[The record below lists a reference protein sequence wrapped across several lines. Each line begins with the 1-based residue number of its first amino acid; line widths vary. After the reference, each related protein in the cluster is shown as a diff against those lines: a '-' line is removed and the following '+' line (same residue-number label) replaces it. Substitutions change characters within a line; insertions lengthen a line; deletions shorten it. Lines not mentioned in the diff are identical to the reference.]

1 MSAKPSRWRLW
12 LGAARQE
19 ATWLGLAMIA
29 LIWGS
34 VAYHLDVERMRARQ
48 AAVQNTGNLARSF
61 EEYTVRSIKEVDK
74 SLLLLRTAFEKN
86 PEEFDLAAFTAS
98 PYFLN
103 DLTLQVAMIGATGQM
118 LSTNIG
124 AVTASVDLSD
134 REHFRV
140 HATGTEDV
148 LFISRPVL
156 GRASGKWSVQL
167 TRRLRRPDGGFAGV
181 IVASLDPAHLA
192 RFYESVDVGTDG
204 AITLIGRDG
213 VVRARGGP
221 GSALGRD
228 VSNTA
233 LMREMRVAP
242 NGWTQSLS
250 TIDGLDRLV
259 SWREVRGFPLFVT
272 VSVPEREIY
281 AAVTVKERE
290 LRLSAAGMTLLIGC
304 AIVLSSRHR
313 IRLTR
318 ARGALAESERHA
330 SQKSAELEATL
341 ANMSQGIMM
350 VDANRTVA
358 VINRRAVDLLGLP
371 AAFLHSRPRFDEILR
386 WQWENGEFDSEGT
399 ALDEKTLA
407 FIRTG
412 GIAAE
417 YQVYERARPDGTV
430 LEIRSIPLAGG
441 GVVRTYTDITER
453 VLAQEALAR
462 ARDEAEAASRART
475 SFLAMMSH
483 EMRTPLNGV
492 IGMANLLIDTPLDDE
507 QSRYVSTLRASGEHL
522 LMIISDILDLSKLEA
537 DRLELEDIAFDLED
551 TVGTVLEIVA
561 PAAREKSLFLV
572 AQIAPDVP
580 RRVRGDPAVLRQVLL
595 NLVGNAVK
603 FTPAGQVE
611 VRVARGPEAEDGR
624 LHISF
629 EVHDTG
635 IGIAADKLSAL
646 FHEFSQLDGSISRR
660 FGGTG
665 LGLAIS
671 RRLVERM
678 DGRVS
683 VDSELGKGSIF
694 RCFVVLAPIE
704 DEPSAPLLQD
714 LRVLI
719 ISTDSYV
726 RPALASMLE
735 AAGAAAAQ
743 ATGLHEAEAALDQ
756 VKPQTVLIDESLG
769 DGLAA
774 CINSVQA
781 RGGPVPPRIVLLT
794 GIIQRNVHAPARPAG
809 IDRTVAWPVTGS
821 VLAGAVAG
829 AAGPALL
836 PVVEDESAGSSG
848 LRILLAEDNRTNRL
862 VVGTILEK
870 LGHTV
875 HTVED
880 GRAAVEAVQR
890 DRYDLVLMDVMMPE
904 MDGYAACRAIR
915 ALPGAVSRLPIVAL
929 TANALPEDEAAA
941 KAAGMSDFATKPITR
956 ARLQQIVARACPAGE
971 RPSTALPQGPGAMDR
986 ATLDRFVAEM
996 GTDMAQEIIAVF
1008 LRDTRSRLA
1017 AMPDLLGDRN
1027 RLSREA
1033 HSLKSAAATLGLN
1046 GLAAGAARIERE
1058 ANSLGPV
1065 ELTEALKGL
1074 AASFEAGSVDLTA
1087 ETSRNLR
1094 RSA

>member
-1 MSAKPSRWRLW
+1 MSAQSSRWRLW

-34 VAYHLDVERMRARQ
+34 VAYHLDVERTRARQ
-48 AAVQNTGNLARSF
+48 AAVQNTGNLVRSF
-61 EEYTVRSIKEVDK
+61 EEYTVRSIREVDK

-103 DLTLQVAMIGATGQM
+103 DLTLQVALIGSTGKM
-118 LSTNIG
+118 LSSNIG
-124 AVTASVDLSD
+124 AVTSSVDLSD

-167 TRRLRRPDGGFAGV
+167 TRRLRRPDGAFAGV
-181 IVASLDPAHLA
+181 IVASLDPGHLA
-192 RFYESVDVGTDG
+192 RFYEAIDVGTNG

-213 VVRARGGP
+213 IVRARGGP
-221 GSALGRD
+221 GAALGLD
-228 VSNTA
+228 MSDTS
-233 LMREMRVAP
+233 LMRDMRAAP
-242 NGWTQSLS
+242 HGWTPSRS
-250 TIDGLDRLV
+250 AADGLDRLV

-272 VSVPEREIY
+272 VSVPEQEIY

-290 LRLSAAGMTLLIGC
+290 LRLSAAGMTLLIGF
-304 AIVLSSRHR
+304 AIALSARHRTRLSS
-313 IRLTR
+313 

-330 SQKSAELEATL
+330 SQKSAELQATL

-358 VINRRAVDLLGLP
+358 VINRRAVDLLGLTTE
-371 AAFLHSRPRFDEILR
+371 FLHSRPRFDDILR
-386 WQWENGEFDSEGT
+386 WQWEHGEFDSEGT

-417 YQVYERARPDGTV
+417 YQVYERARPDGSV

-453 VLAQEALAR
+453 VRTQQALAR

-507 QSRYVSTLRASGEHL
+507 QARFVSTLKASGEHL

-537 DRLELEDIAFDLED
+537 DRLELEDIPFDLEA

-561 PAAREKSLFLV
+561 PAAREKSLFMV
-572 AQIAPDVP
+572 AHIAPDVP
-580 RRVRGDPAVLRQVLL
+580 RHVRGDPAVLRQVLL

-603 FTPAGQVE
+603 FTPSGQVE
-611 VRVARGPEAEDGR
+611 VRVARGPESEDGR
-624 LHISF
+624 LHLSF

-678 DGRVS
+678 GGWVS
-683 VDSELGKGSIF
+683 VDSEIGRGSTF
-694 RCFVVLAPIE
+694 RCIVVLAPIE
-704 DEPSAPLLQD
+704 DERPQPLLAGTPVMVVSAD
-714 LRVLI
+714 DRA
-719 ISTDSYV
+719 
-726 RPALASMLE
+726 RPALAALLE
-735 AAGAAAAQ
+735 AAGATVIQAADPQ
-743 ATGLHEAEAALDQ
+743 EAIAACVRLM
-756 VKPQTVLIDESLG
+756 PRTVLVDESLG
-769 DGLAA
+769 DGVAA
-774 CINSVQA
+774 CRDGIRA
-781 RGGPVPPRIVLLT
+781 LDMPTPPRFVMVAGL
-794 GIIQRNVHAPARPAG
+794 GPRGARVPVRPAG
-809 IDRTVAWPVTGS
+809 IDRTIAWPVTGS

-829 AAGPALL
+829 TDAPAAL
-836 PVVEDESAGSSG
+836 PVAADQVAVARGR
-848 LRILLAEDNRTNRL
+848 RILLAEDNRTNRL

-875 HTVED
+875 HAVED
-880 GRAAVEAVQR
+880 GRAALEAVQR
-890 DRYDLVLMDVMMPE
+890 EPYDLVLMDVMMPE

-915 ALPGAVSRLPIVAL
+915 ALPGTAAQLPIVAL

-941 KAAGMSDFATKPITR
+941 RAAGMSDFATKPITR
-956 ARLQQIVARACPAGE
+956 ARLQQIVASACPASDA
-971 RPSTALPQGPGAMDR
+971 PAPATAPVRDAIDR
-986 ATLDRFVAEM
+986 STLDRFVDEL
-996 GTDMAQEIIAVF
+996 GVDMAREIIAVF
-1008 LRDTRSRLA
+1008 LRDTQARLA
-1017 AMPDLLGDRN
+1017 VMPDLLGDRP

-1033 HSLKSAAATLGLN
+1033 HSLKSAAATLGLS
-1046 GLAAGAARIERE
+1046 GLAKRAARIEHE
-1058 ANSLGPV
+1058 ANSLDPSDLV
-1065 ELTEALKGL
+1065 EALRGL
-1074 AASFEAGSVDLTA
+1074 SASFEAGAVDLTVDERQDMRKIA
-1087 ETSRNLR
+1087 
-1094 RSA
+1094 